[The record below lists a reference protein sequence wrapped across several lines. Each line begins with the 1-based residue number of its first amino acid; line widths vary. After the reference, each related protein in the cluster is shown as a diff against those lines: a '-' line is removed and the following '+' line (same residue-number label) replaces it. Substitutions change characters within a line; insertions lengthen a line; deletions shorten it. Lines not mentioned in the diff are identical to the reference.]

1 MYTTPVI
8 DNSLVV
14 VGTQA
19 GTVYAFERQS
29 GETRWEASIT
39 NAVAAI
45 ETTGAH
51 VWVGDTDIGLT
62 AYDRA
67 DGSLVHRSTKPVN
80 GDDIAVADGVLLL
93 GGDTAT
99 AYTID

>member
-1 MYTTPVI
+1 MI

-29 GETRWEASIT
+29 GEMRWEASIT